1 MVHALYSR
9 DDFWESEFTD
19 LVAPMYERQAVELL
33 KMLYEWSV
41 VDVEDIDDDKYQF
54 AKKFTEV
61 RGSTCVSPGQRILMN
76 DRCCLCLGT
85 ILSGNL
91 LMCPLARTS
100 TVSSASYFLP

>member
-1 MVHALYSR
+1 MLHALYSR
-9 DDFWESEFTD
+9 DDFWESEFTE

-61 RGSTCVSPGQRILMN
+61 RDSTCVSIAAYT
-76 DRCCLCLGT
+76 DE
-85 ILSGNL
+85 
-91 LMCPLARTS
+91 
-100 TVSSASYFLP
+100 